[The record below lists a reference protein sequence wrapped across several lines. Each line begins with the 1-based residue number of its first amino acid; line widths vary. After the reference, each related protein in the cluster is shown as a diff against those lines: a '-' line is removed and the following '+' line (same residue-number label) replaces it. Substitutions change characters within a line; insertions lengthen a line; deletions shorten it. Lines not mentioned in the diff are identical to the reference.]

1 MGLDSHFAYS
11 QFCFFLSDIS
21 ASFHVRITANPQ
33 VSGKYNPC
41 NSSQSLHQLAPVRL
55 ENRHE
60 GEHAT
65 NSTVILLSH
74 TIPQIAPYFIL
85 PTEP

>member
-11 QFCFFLSDIS
+11 QFCFFIQIFLLVFD
-21 ASFHVRITANPQ
+21 VLITAYSQ

-55 ENRHE
+55 ENQHE
-60 GEHAT
+60 GEHVT
-65 NSTVILLSH
+65 NSPVILLSY

-85 PTEP
+85 PTKP